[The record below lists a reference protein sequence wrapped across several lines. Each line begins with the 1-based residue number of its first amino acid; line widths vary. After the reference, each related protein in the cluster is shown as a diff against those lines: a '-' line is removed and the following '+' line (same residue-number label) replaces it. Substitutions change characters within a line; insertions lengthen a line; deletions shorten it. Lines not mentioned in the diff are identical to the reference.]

1 MVMDKTDTFLQGEL
15 RKIQQGLEDVER
27 FEFRSGTDSV
37 GDPAVWVWAVLRV
50 DASEE
55 EVWSWENRQQ
65 IRFRIQDEL
74 REAGVPGWVYIR
86 FRGTDEEMPSHYLHS
101 T

>member
-15 RKIQQGLEDVER
+15 RKIQRGLKDVER
-27 FEFRSGTDSV
+27 FQFLSGPDSV

-55 EVWSWENRQQ
+55 EVWSWENRQH
-65 IRFRIQDEL
+65 IRSRIQDGL

-86 FRGTDEEMPSHYLHS
+86 FRGTDDEAPADYIHS